1 MHRDS
6 AAGGRERDQ
15 MIVPFLD
22 LHAAYRELQPE
33 LDAAFQRVM
42 QSGWFILGDE
52 VEAFERD
59 FARYCNAKH
68 CIGVGNGLDALI
80 LILRGFGIGAG
91 DEVIVPANT
100 YIATWLA
107 VSYVGA
113 RPIPVEP
120 DPTTCN
126 IDPQRIESAL
136 TPKSRSVIAVHLYGQ
151 PAEMQ
156 QIVEVGHRHGLRVIE
171 DAAQAHGATYKGNR
185 TGTLADAA
193 GFSFYPSKNL
203 GAFGDGGAIVT
214 NDDEL
219 ADQVRVLRNYGSR
232 KKYYNEVK
240 GVNSR
245 LDTLQA
251 AFLRVKLKWLDEWND
266 RRRAIARQYFEELSG
281 TANLQLPGVGAGAD
295 PVWHLFVI
303 HHPQR
308 DRLQQRLNE
317 AGIGTLIHY
326 PLPPHLSQAYADA
339 GFMRGDFPITEKLA
353 EKTLSLPVGP
363 HLDVTSIACV
373 INAVRNFSNLSC

>member
-1 MHRDS
+1 
-6 AAGGRERDQ
+6 

-33 LDAAFQRVM
+33 LDAAFQRVV
-42 QSGWFILGDE
+42 QSGWFILGEE
-52 VEAFERD
+52 VEAFEGA
-59 FARYCNAKH
+59 FARYCKAKH

-80 LILRGFGIGAG
+80 LILRGYGVGPG

-113 RPIPVEP
+113 RPVPVEP
-120 DPTTCN
+120 NIITGN
-126 IDPQRIESAL
+126 IDPELIESAL
-136 TPKSRSVIAVHLYGQ
+136 TSKSRAVIAVHLYGQ

-156 QIVEVGHRHGLRVIE
+156 QIVELGHRHGLRVIE

-185 TGTLADAA
+185 TGALGDAA

-203 GAFGDGGAIVT
+203 GAFGDGGAVVT

-219 ADQVRVLRNYGSR
+219 ADRVRVLRNYGSR

-240 GVNSR
+240 GINSR
-245 LDTLQA
+245 LDALQA

-266 RRRAIARQYFEELSG
+266 RRRAIARQYLDGLFDM
-281 TANLQLPGVGAGAD
+281 ADLQLPGIAAGAD

-308 DRLQQRLNE
+308 NRLQQQLNE

-339 GFMRGDFPITEKLA
+339 GFKRGDFPVTEELA
-353 EKTLSLPVGP
+353 EKTLSLPIGP
-363 HLDVTSIACV
+363 HLDAAAIGYVVDTV
-373 INAVRNFSNLSC
+373 LKFSDLGC